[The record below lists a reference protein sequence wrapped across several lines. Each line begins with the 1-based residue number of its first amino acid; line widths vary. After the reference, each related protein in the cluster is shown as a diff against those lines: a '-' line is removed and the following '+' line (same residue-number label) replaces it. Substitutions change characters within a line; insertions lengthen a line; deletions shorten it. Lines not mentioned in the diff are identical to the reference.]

1 MYLADAGNW
10 VAVGAGDDG
19 DDGDDEA
26 DSVDEPPEHADRV
39 PSAMTA
45 LRPTNRMRSC
55 LLM

>member
-1 MYLADAGNW
+1 
-10 VAVGAGDDG
+10 VGAEDA
-19 DDGDDEA
+19 GDDEA
-26 DSVDEPPEHADRV
+26 DGDDSVDDPPEHADRV

>member
-10 VAVGAGDDG
+10 VAVGAG